1 MNAFIKY
8 LPHLGITALILFLGL
23 DYFSLTPKRL
33 QISGGELQA
42 TEGSHTEG
50 SHSEG
55 SHGMGEEMPG
65 ANLPQEERERRMG
78 IFHYNEGNKFFKDKN
93 YNEAII
99 RYQKAI
105 QHHKGFQEAIIN
117 LSSAY
122 MKNKEFDKALETL
135 KAGQK
140 QFPKAALIDFNLAC
154 YYSLTQNLESGLS
167 ALKTAVD
174 KGYKQFKQIENDPDL
189 QNLRNSALYQEWKA
203 KIPGGI

>member
-1 MNAFIKY
+1 E
-8 LPHLGITALILFLGL
+8 
-23 DYFSLTPKRL
+23 D
-33 QISGGELQA
+33 
-42 TEGSHTEG
+42 

-78 IFHYNEGNKFFKDKN
+78 IFHYNEGNKFFNNKN

-99 RYQKAI
+99 RYQKAL
-105 QHHKGFQEAIIN
+105 QHHKGFKEAIIN